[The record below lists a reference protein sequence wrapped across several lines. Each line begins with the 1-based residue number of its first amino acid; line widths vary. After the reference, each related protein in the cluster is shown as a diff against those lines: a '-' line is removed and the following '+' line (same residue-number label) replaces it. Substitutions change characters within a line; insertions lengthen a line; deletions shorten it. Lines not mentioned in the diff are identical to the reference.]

1 MEELSRLIYE
11 HRLFA
16 ISSFGLCKEDVYLS
30 IDVPDELVGAHSRKC
45 DTCSI
50 NDFNTDNPM
59 IICDGCNSCRHISC
73 VGLKY
78 MPHIDWICDKC
89 VADGL
94 FLIDEVLGK
103 RRHQG
108 RVEYRI
114 RWAPRSGE
122 SAADAADR
130 ETWQAVADLPSG
142 RQSVCSQ
149 KPASETAAFNAEV
162 RGPG

>member
-1 MEELSRLIYE
+1 
-11 HRLFA
+11 
-16 ISSFGLCKEDVYLS
+16 
-30 IDVPDELVGAHSRKC
+30 
-45 DTCSI
+45 
-50 NDFNTDNPM
+50 
-59 IICDGCNSCRHISC
+59 
-73 VGLKY
+73 

-94 FLIDEVLGK
+94 FLIDGVLGK
-103 RRHQG
+103 RKHQG

-142 RQSVCSQ
+142 RQSVCLQ
-149 KPASETAAFNAEV
+149 KIAAFNAASCAG
-162 RGPG
+162 RADRHSIFNRSMYKTQF